1 MVYKQYICKKR
12 FKGQAI
18 CGQVNI
24 PYGTILENF
33 DNFLVTDNHDIICAI
48 TSQNCTDYFW
58 GYDENNPDEEIR
70 RQELAAKL
78 NSIAPADTTEH
89 LLDDGNIWRKYGHL
103 EEFYTGYIWV
113 WDDFVSDLPIERL
126 EYLLSCIDKKECPIW

>member
-24 PYGTILENF
+24 TYGTILDNF
-33 DNFLVTDNHDIICAI
+33 DNFLGTDNHEIICAI
-48 TSQNCTDYFW
+48 TSQNCIDYFW

-89 LLDDGNIWRKYGHL
+89 LLDDGSIWRKYGHL
-103 EEFYTGYIWV
+103 EEFYTGYMR
-113 WDDFVSDLPIERL
+113 VS
-126 EYLLSCIDKKECPIW
+126 

>member
-1 MVYKQYICKKR
+1 M
-12 FKGQAI
+12 
-18 CGQVNI
+18 
-24 PYGTILENF
+24 
-33 DNFLVTDNHDIICAI
+33 
-48 TSQNCTDYFW
+48 
-58 GYDENNPDEEIR
+58 
-70 RQELAAKL
+70 

-103 EEFYTGYIWV
+103 EEFYTGYLWV